1 MRPPANINSILWG
14 AMANNKVWKVGD
26 KVKSNDNKYSGKV
39 VEIVNETH
47 VNVDV
52 DGYGKMQF
60 RNRELKR
67 QYGG

>member
-1 MRPPANINSILWG
+1 MRPPANMYSILWG
-14 AMANNKVWKVGD
+14 AMANNKVWKIGD

-39 VEIVNETH
+39 VEIVNDTH

-67 QYGG
+67 QFGG

>member
-1 MRPPANINSILWG
+1 
-14 AMANNKVWKVGD
+14 MANNKVWKVGD

-39 VEIVNETH
+39 VEIVNDTH

>member
-1 MRPPANINSILWG
+1 MRPPANIYSNLWG

-39 VEIVNETH
+39 VEIINETH
-47 VNVDV
+47 VNVNV
-52 DGYGKMQF
+52 DGHGKMQF

-67 QYGG
+67 QFGG

>member
-39 VEIVNETH
+39 VEIVNDTH

>member
-26 KVKSNDNKYSGKV
+26 KVKSNDNKYSGTVSK
-39 VEIVNETH
+39 IVDANH
-47 VNVDV
+47 VNVNVSGHGD
-52 DGYGKMQF
+52 MQF

-67 QYGG
+67 QFGG